1 MKVTK
6 TNEIESGQALDNIF
20 VERLWRSVKYED
32 VYLNGYANRMEPVIG
47 LSEYLSVLQ
56 WRKTTPVFRQP
67 NTSRS
72 VSVGKR
78 RRRKDSGQ
86 V

>member
-1 MKVTK
+1 MIDTAWDSAATTTV
-6 TNEIESGQALDNIF
+6 GDHAPD
-20 VERLWRSVKYED
+20 
-32 VYLNGYANRMEPVIG
+32 LNGYANPMELVIG
-47 LSEYLSVLQ
+47 LSEYFSVLQ